1 MDGLIHDLRHA
12 IRALRRRPGFTL
24 IALLTLAVGIG
35 ANAAVFTIVDALLL
49 RPLPF
54 GDRSARVVS
63 LHSTHPSQ
71 REDWQDAR
79 LSGPDLEDLRRS
91 TRVLE
96 DVAGYVGR
104 NFTVGTGG
112 EAAERVGGGG
122 VTPNLFPM
130 LGVHPAR
137 GRHFLPEEAAVPGLE
152 PTVILSDRLWRTR
165 FGGDPAI
172 VGRSILVNQRART
185 VVGVMPPGFRFPERD
200 DLWLPYRPDG
210 TPRDRRNITV
220 IGLLRPGVTLAQLQS
235 EMDTV
240 AASAAARHPDTNR
253 DWGLRA
259 LMYRDLAF
267 DRAGR
272 VAVFSLMGAV
282 VLVLL
287 IGCANLSNLLL
298 AAGVA
303 RQREFA
309 VRAAIGAS
317 RVRLVREM
325 LAEGVLLSVAG
336 GLLGAV
342 LGSLALDAMVAA
354 WPEELAYWI
363 HFDVDARVIAFL
375 TAVIVATAVLFGLLP
390 ALRASRPD
398 LIEQLKEGARSSG
411 SRADRRLQGGLVIG
425 QVALCLALLVGA
437 NLMIR
442 TFLRLQSADPGFDER
457 PLASLRLYLPGD
469 AYDPLPAK
477 TAFVRRAVEKLRSV
491 PGVVSAAMTTSIPAD
506 DGGWPIR
513 IVADGQPVAPGRESS
528 ALMIATVPSLFDTL
542 GVRLVAG
549 RPFAEGE
556 TEQEGAPV
564 AIVNGRLARHF
575 WPDGSALGRRVGL
588 VDAQA
593 TTWLTIVGIAPEVQ
607 YEEFGE
613 ETAQSAL
620 HVYVPY
626 GRMGVRT
633 LAFLVRGTG
642 PSSALLRPMRAALA
656 QVDAQAPVYDV
667 WTMRDRRAL
676 TTWDQ
681 RFFGEAVGAFAFV
694 ALLLACLGVYGVLSY
709 TVSRRTREI
718 GVRIAVGAAPIDVMR
733 LVVGQAAALAG
744 VGVAVGLLLSAVVA
758 HLLQGILYGVVPH
771 DPKTLLGTAT
781 LLMAVVIGASALP
794 ARRAT
799 RIDPVDALRQD

>member
-1 MDGLIHDLRHA
+1 
-12 IRALRRRPGFTL
+12 
-24 IALLTLAVGIG
+24 VG
-35 ANAAVFTIVDALLL
+35 A
-49 RPLPF
+49 
-54 GDRSARVVS
+54 
-63 LHSTHPSQ
+63 
-71 REDWQDAR
+71 
-79 LSGPDLEDLRRS
+79 
-91 TRVLE
+91 
-96 DVAGYVGR
+96 
-104 NFTVGTGG
+104 GG

-336 GLLGAV
+336 GLLGAL

-375 TAVIVATAVLFGLLP
+375 AAVIVATAVLFGLLP

-411 SRADRRLQGGLVIG
+411 SRADRRLQGGLVVG

-549 RPFAEGE
+549 RPVRGRRD
-556 TEQEGAPV
+556 GAGGGARRDRQRKTGP
-564 AIVNGRLARHF
+564 ALLAGRERAGAARGPRGRTGHDLAHHRGDCARGAVRGVRRRDGAVRAPRLRPLR
-575 WPDGSALGRRVGL
+575 PDGSADPRL
-588 VDAQA
+588 
-593 TTWLTIVGIAPEVQ
+593 P
-607 YEEFGE
+607 
-613 ETAQSAL
+613 
-620 HVYVPY
+620 
-626 GRMGVRT
+626 
-633 LAFLVRGTG
+633 
-642 PSSALLRPMRAALA
+642 RA
-656 QVDAQAPVYDV
+656 
-667 WTMRDRRAL
+667 RDRAL
-676 TTWDQ
+676 
-681 RFFGEAVGAFAFV
+681 
-694 ALLLACLGVYGVLSY
+694 
-709 TVSRRTREI
+709 
-718 GVRIAVGAAPIDVMR
+718 VGAAAPDAGRAGPGRRASSGLRRCGPCATGARSPPGTRGSSERRSEPLRSSLSCSPV
-733 LVVGQAAALAG
+733 LVSTACSRTPSPAARAR
-744 VGVAVGLLLSAVVA
+744 SAC
-758 HLLQGILYGVVPH
+758 
-771 DPKTLLGTAT
+771 
-781 LLMAVVIGASALP
+781 ASPWARHRSTSCASWW
-794 ARRAT
+794 ARRP
-799 RIDPVDALRQD
+799 RSPG